1 MNRVGIYASAGS
13 GMALATLAWFLSTT
27 PGALSGTSSDM
38 VSRSAGVALLGVALV
53 SAGLIFRTAMHAQ
66 PKSTSAGTRSRASE
80 YRRGFG
86 GGKAQRQ
93 PGVIVALRRAVAEQ
107 TRVAPETGTT
117 LPRAEIE
124 RLQER
129 LCNRTGQTVARNRD
143 IAERRSMRGDRDQHE
158 LAPR

>member
-1 MNRVGIYASAGS
+1 MNRVRIYASAGS

-27 PGALSGTSSDM
+27 PGALSGVSSDM

-53 SAGLIFRTAMHAQ
+53 SAGLIFRTAMHAEA
-66 PKSTSAGTRSRASE
+66 KSTSAGTRSRASE
-80 YRRGFG
+80 YRGGF

-107 TRVAPETGTT
+107 TRVARETGTT
-117 LPRAEIE
+117 LPWAEIE
-124 RLQER
+124 RLQDR

-143 IAERRSMRGDRDQHE
+143 IAERRSMRGDRDQHD